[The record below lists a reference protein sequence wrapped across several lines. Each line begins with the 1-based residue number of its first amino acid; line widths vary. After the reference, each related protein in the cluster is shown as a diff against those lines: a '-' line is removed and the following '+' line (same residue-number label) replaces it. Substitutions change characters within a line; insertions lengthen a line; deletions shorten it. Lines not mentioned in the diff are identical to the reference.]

1 MHAFSCVFAVRPH
14 KKRSQTATTVNKNGC
29 LRKRSPHGNSWK
41 RRYVALVWKVEPQF
55 QTTLVVS
62 VLQLKT
68 CAQDSKKVQRT
79 PGNANASFDV
89 RFSFPSVDADLC
101 RSFCRFGDTKNGGF
115 RKRNTMDDV
124 RILIHIPFIRWGW
137 YAFSLATKGDVI
149 TFHANR
155 VSRIQDNVWYLY
167 KQTKKKNKTS
177 TDHKSY
183 TRKVCD
189 SASRWSVNRT
199 HQRLLQLQ

>member
-1 MHAFSCVFAVRPH
+1 M
-14 KKRSQTATTVNKNGC
+14 
-29 LRKRSPHGNSWK
+29 WK
-41 RRYVALVWKVEPQF
+41 AETQF
-55 QTTLVVS
+55 QKTLVVS

-68 CAQDSKKVQRT
+68 CAQDSKKIQRT

-137 YAFSLATKGDVI
+137 YTFSLATKGDVI

-167 KQTKKKNKTS
+167 KQTKKKINRPQIIHSQGLRFCFQVKRQQNSS
-177 TDHKSY
+177 TP
-183 TRKVCD
+183 
-189 SASRWSVNRT
+189 ASTPVEPCRFRGAK
-199 HQRLLQLQ
+199 LLSIG